1 LRELIYI
8 SLIKFIVD
16 CKNNLEYVDKNH
28 KYSNES
34 FLSRDKKNL
43 LSRDG
48 KTFSN
53 PLTKQNSNPCYNQK
67 KMWTLSIKQMEDKKG
82 KKINQTD
89 GIMWEIM
96 FADNLKY

>member
-1 LRELIYI
+1 LILILQTYLLRELIYI

-16 CKNNLEYVDKNH
+16 RKNNLEYVDKNH

-53 PLTKQNSNPCYNQK
+53 PLTKQNSNPCYNRK
-67 KMWTLSIKQMEDKKG
+67 KCGPYQSNRWKTKKE
-82 KKINQTD
+82 KK
-89 GIMWEIM
+89 
-96 FADNLKY
+96 